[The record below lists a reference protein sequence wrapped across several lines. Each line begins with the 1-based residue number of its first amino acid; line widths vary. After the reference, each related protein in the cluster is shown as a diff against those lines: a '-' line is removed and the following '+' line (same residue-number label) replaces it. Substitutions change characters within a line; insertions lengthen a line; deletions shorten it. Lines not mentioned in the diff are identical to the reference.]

1 MGGGIAQLVALDYPD
16 RVASLVLMS
25 TSPGGPGA
33 RQSRPPADVRRAAVI
48 EYVVNAERPLPVH
61 GPSTRRPYATSPAA

>member
-25 TSPGGPGA
+25 TSPGGPGGPPIPTSRRCPTSRRDRVH
-33 RQSRPPADVRRAAVI
+33 RQR
-48 EYVVNAERPLPVH
+48 
-61 GPSTRRPYATSPAA
+61 